1 VSLAVQQQSAV
12 FGALVATNRICVHRP
27 FMRVSGDKSMNA
39 EILRQESPKEEE
51 LARKR
56 DKLVP
61 GRFKR
66 PTQ

>member
-1 VSLAVQQQSAV
+1 
-12 FGALVATNRICVHRP
+12 
-27 FMRVSGDKSMNA
+27 MRVSGDKCMNA

-56 DKLVP
+56 DKLVA